1 MENKLKGGLAL
12 SGKEKELRVE
22 INSTETSDLVKKLMD
37 SLSELH
43 QQHSTSRIESMCK
56 KESRGEVGIGR

>member
-1 MENKLKGGLAL
+1 MENQLKGGLAL
-12 SGKEKELRVE
+12 TGKEKELRVE

-43 QQHSTSRIESMCK
+43 QQHSASRIESICK
-56 KESRGEVGIGR
+56 KDSVGEVGVGR